1 MSRVSVQSMLVS
13 GIDVLHWALCVASPL
28 MLGKIGS
35 REEFIVRDGHGLTF
49 TSVLSK
55 ALSNSWSRRW
65 NQASHAYR
73 PLWKGDESEI
83 NFNAWKK
90 FEIRQFAAL
99 GNSPEL
105 FDVVKHDTSLLD
117 GSFGLWG
124 AALWD
129 ENRWDDIIELLA
141 ETSADTHM
149 DPMALGILLVEER
162 AWAQRN
168 GF

>member
-1 MSRVSVQSMLVS
+1 M
-13 GIDVLHWALCVASPL
+13 
-28 MLGKIGS
+28 
-35 REEFIVRDGHGLTF
+35 RDGHGLTF

-65 NQASHAYR
+65 NQASQAYR
-73 PLWKGDESEI
+73 PLWEDDESEV

-90 FEIRQFAAL
+90 IEKRQFEAL

-129 ENRWDDIIELLA
+129 ESRWDDIVEPYHLSIAFRKPLMVDRALCFVLA
-141 ETSADTHM
+141 
-149 DPMALGILLVEER
+149 
-162 AWAQRN
+162 
-168 GF
+168 